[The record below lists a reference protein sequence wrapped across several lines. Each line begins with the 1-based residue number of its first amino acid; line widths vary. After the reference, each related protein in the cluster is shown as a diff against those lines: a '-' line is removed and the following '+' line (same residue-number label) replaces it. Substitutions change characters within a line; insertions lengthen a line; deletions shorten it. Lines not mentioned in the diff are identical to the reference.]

1 MGYSYKGEYLLSMD
15 QKEMD
20 LHYIH
25 HYLSEESY
33 WAKGIDVETVEKS
46 VQNSLCF
53 GLFQNGK
60 QVGFAR
66 VITDYATFGYLA
78 DVFVDERHRGQGL
91 SKWMM
96 SEIMTHP
103 DLQKLRRLMLVTKD
117 AHGLYKQFGFE
128 VLDNDD
134 NGLMGIRRKAEE
146 VYRSRGQNYN
156 CQQKR

>member
-1 MGYSYKGEYLLSMD
+1 MGYKYKGEYLLSMD
-15 QKEMD
+15 QEEMD

-33 WAKGIDVETVEKS
+33 WAKGIDLKTVEKS
-46 VQNSLCF
+46 VRNSLCF
-53 GLFQNGK
+53 GLFRNGT

-78 DVFVDERHRGQGL
+78 DVFVDEHHRGQGL

-96 SEIMTHP
+96 DEIMNHP

-128 VLDNDD
+128 VFNNED

-146 VYRSRGQNYN
+146 MYRD
-156 CQQKR
+156 